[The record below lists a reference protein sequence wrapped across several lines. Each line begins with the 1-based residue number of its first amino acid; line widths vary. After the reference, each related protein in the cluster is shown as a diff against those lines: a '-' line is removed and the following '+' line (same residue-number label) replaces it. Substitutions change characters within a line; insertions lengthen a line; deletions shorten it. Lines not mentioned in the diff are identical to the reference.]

1 MESKPKRGA
10 PRRKNKNIGLTQL
23 GVKSLATPGKH
34 ADGKGLYL
42 HVSTSGSKSWL
53 FRYLRNGKQREM
65 GLGSL
70 DRVTLAAARSKADEA
85 RQQLGLGLD
94 PLGERQKSIN
104 AEVLEAAKRITFED
118 AAHRYI
124 ESHRSGWKS
133 AKHASQWGN
142 TLRDYVYP
150 VFGRLPVQD
159 VDTALVMRALSQP
172 VGVDGATFWTAKTET
187 AKRIQGRIEAVLNW
201 STTSGYRTGDN
212 PARWRGH
219 LDNLLPKPSAV
230 RAVVHHAALPF
241 TEIGSFIADLRP
253 MQSTSAR
260 ALEFLILTATR
271 TSEVIGAKWDEFDKD
286 FQVWT
291 IPASRMKAKREHRVP
306 LPTRAREIVLMMRK
320 TASGD
325 YVFEGDKP
333 KRPLSSM
340 ALLMLLRRMKRDDL
354 TAHGFRSTFRD
365 WASERTNYP
374 REVCEQALAHTIPD
388 AVEAAYRRGDL
399 FAKRRKLML
408 AWDSECNTIY
418 LNGGKTAVTIISINH
433 KEVAAGGSQ

>member
-1 MESKPKRGA
+1 MESKLKRGA
-10 PRRKNKNIGLTQL
+10 PRRKSKLIGLTAL
-23 GVKSLATPGKH
+23 AIKSMETPGKH

-70 DRVTLAAARSKADEA
+70 GRVTLASARSKADEA
-85 RQQLGLGLD
+85 RQLLGRGLD
-94 PLGERQKSIN
+94 PLGERQKSID
-104 AEVLEAAKRITFED
+104 ADVLETAKRITFED
-118 AAHRYI
+118 AAVQYI
-124 ESHRSGWKS
+124 ESHRTGWKN

-150 VFGRLPVQD
+150 IFGKIPVQD
-159 VDTALVMRALSQP
+159 VDTALVMRVLSQP
-172 VGVDGATFWTAKTET
+172 SGTEGATLWTGKTET
-187 AKRIQGRIEAVLNW
+187 AKRVQGRIEAVLNW

-230 RAVVHHAALPF
+230 RAVVHHPALPYK
-241 TEIGSFIADLRP
+241 EIGSFVADLRG
-253 MQSTSAR
+253 MKSTSAR
-260 ALEFLILTATR
+260 ALEFLILTAAR
-271 TSEVIGAKWDEFDKD
+271 TSEVLGAKWGELDDD
-286 FQVWT
+286 CQVWT
-291 IPASRMKAKREHRVP
+291 VPASRMKAKKEHKVP
-306 LPTRAREIVLMMRK
+306 LSTRAREIVLMMRK
-320 TASGD
+320 QATGD

-333 KRPLSSM
+333 SKPLSSM
-340 ALLMLLRRMKRDDL
+340 ALLMMLRRMNRGDL

-374 REVCEQALAHTIPD
+374 REVCEMALAHTVSD

-408 AWDSECNTIY
+408 AWGTECDTFY
-418 LNGGKTAVTIISINH
+418 LNGGKTSVTPIRGTT
-433 KEVAAGGSQ
+433 AA

>member
-1 MESKPKRGA
+1 MGFEPRRGA
-10 PRRKNKNIGLTQL
+10 PRRKSKLIGLTPL
-23 GVKSLATPGKH
+23 EVKSLATPGKH

-42 HVSTSGSKSWL
+42 HVSASGSKSWL

-70 DRVTLAAARSKADEA
+70 DKVTLAAARSKADEA

-94 PLGERQKSIN
+94 PLGERQKSID
-104 AEVLEAAKRITFED
+104 ADVLEAAKRITFED
-118 AAHRYI
+118 AAGQYI
-124 ESHRSGWKS
+124 ESHRTGWKN

-150 VFGRLPVQD
+150 IFGKIPVQD

-172 VGVDGATFWTAKTET
+172 VGVDGATLWTAKTET
-187 AKRIQGRIEAVLNW
+187 AKRVQGRIESVLNW

-230 RAVVHHAALPF
+230 RAVVHHPALPYK
-241 TEIGSFIADLRP
+241 EIGSFVADLRG
-253 MQSTSAR
+253 MKSTSAR
-260 ALEFLILTATR
+260 ALEFLILTACR
-271 TSEVIGAKWDEFDKD
+271 TSEVLGAKWEELDEDC
-286 FQVWT
+286 QVWT
-291 IPASRMKAKREHRVP
+291 VPASRMKAKKEHKVP
-306 LPTRAREIVLMMRK
+306 LSTRAREIVLMMRNQ
-320 TASGD
+320 AAAD

-333 KRPLSSM
+333 GHPLSSM
-340 ALLMLLRRMKRDDL
+340 ALLMMLRRMNRGDL

-374 REVCEQALAHTIPD
+374 REVCEMALAHTVGD

-408 AWDSECNTIY
+408 AWGTECDTFY
-418 LNGGKTAVTIISINH
+418 LNGGKTSVTPIRLNSM
-433 KEVAAGGSQ
+433 EGAA

>member
-1 MESKPKRGA
+1 
-10 PRRKNKNIGLTQL
+10 
-23 GVKSLATPGKH
+23 
-34 ADGKGLYL
+34 
-42 HVSTSGSKSWL
+42 
-53 FRYLRNGKQREM
+53 M

-70 DRVTLAAARSKADEA
+70 DRVTLATARSKADAA
-85 RQQLGLGLD
+85 RQQLGRGLD
-94 PLGERQKSIN
+94 PLVEKQKS
-104 AEVLEAAKRITFED
+104 ADADALEVAKRITFMD
-118 AAHRYI
+118 AALQYI
-124 ESHRSGWKS
+124 ESHRAGWKN

-142 TLRDYVYP
+142 TLRDYAYP
-150 VFGRLPVQD
+150 VFGKLPVQD
-159 VDTALVMRALSQP
+159 VDTALVIKALTP
-172 VGVDGATFWTAKTET
+172 IWHTKTET
-187 AKRIQGRIEAVLNW
+187 ASRLRGRIESVLDW
-201 STTSGYRTGDN
+201 ATTSGFRTGDN

-230 RAVVHHAALPF
+230 RAVVHHPALPF
-241 TEIGSFIADLRP
+241 TEIGSFVADLR
-253 MQSTSAR
+253 QALGTSAR
-260 ALEFLILTATR
+260 ALEFLILTASR

-286 FQVWT
+286 CHVWT

-306 LPTRAREIVLMMRK
+306 LSTRAREIVIMMRK

-340 ALLMLLRRMKRDDL
+340 ALLMLLRRMGRGDL

-365 WASERTNYP
+365 WAAERTNYP

-399 FAKRRKLML
+399 FAKRRKLLL

-418 LNGGKTAVTIISINH
+418 LNGGKAAVTIININH
-433 KEVAAGGSQ
+433 KESAA